1 MRNGS
6 AKPSVVI
13 PDLVGVGF
21 ISEDH
26 FGLYAILVWGRSRT
40 PTSSKLVIPPFPSPH
55 HWRGGTPAPPFC
67 QNPPPLQQ
75 FILTSQVQ
83 SLFAQVGKVPGL
95 LPPSCSLG
103 VWSWCQSLSVMCL
116 WPQKKALV
124 SGVLPT
130 SVGPYLPHHLS
141 LFSLHQRNPLP
152 SHIQPFNCKS
162 RPIVG
167 DHKAA
172 TPFIYRLGW
181 GWEGAK
187 GQAATRGT
195 VLGATAYRYIF

>member
-1 MRNGS
+1 MQSLAWSSQTWWVWASS
-6 AKPSVVI
+6 ARTTLGYTPYWFGE
-13 PDLVGVGF
+13 GVESQLLQNSSYLPF
-21 ISEDH
+21 R
-26 FGLYAILVWGRSRT
+26 V
-40 PTSSKLVIPPFPSPH
+40 PTT
-55 HWRGGTPAPPFC
+55 GGEFS
-67 QNPPPLQQ
+67 PPLQQ
-75 FILTSQVQ
+75 FIPTAQVQ
-83 SLFAQVGKVPGL
+83 SLFAQFGKVPGL

-124 SGVLPT
+124 SGVLPA
-130 SVGPYLPHHLS
+130 SLGPYLPHHLS
-141 LFSLHQRNPLP
+141 LFSPHQRNPLP

-162 RPIVG
+162 RPFVG

-195 VLGATAYRYIF
+195 VLGAAAYRYIF